1 VFITGNLFD
10 DSRYSYFHDPR
21 ESTKNIQESIK
32 KIQSTEV
39 LIFGIIE
46 TQITW
51 KHDRC
56 DKKKLSRRDEL
67 VEKVIGKK
75 LFTGE
80 KELLE
85 IMKVITEPLSEELR

>member
-1 VFITGNLFD
+1 
-10 DSRYSYFHDPR
+10 
-21 ESTKNIQESIK
+21 
-32 KIQSTEV
+32 
-39 LIFGIIE
+39 
-46 TQITW
+46 
-51 KHDRC
+51 
-56 DKKKLSRRDEL
+56 LSRRDEL

>member
-1 VFITGNLFD
+1 MTQDTVIFMIRVKVLKIYRNL
-10 DSRYSYFHDPR
+10 Y
-21 ESTKNIQESIK
+21 IK
-32 KIQSTEV
+32 KKQSTEV

-46 TQITW
+46 TQINW
-51 KHDRC
+51 EHDRC